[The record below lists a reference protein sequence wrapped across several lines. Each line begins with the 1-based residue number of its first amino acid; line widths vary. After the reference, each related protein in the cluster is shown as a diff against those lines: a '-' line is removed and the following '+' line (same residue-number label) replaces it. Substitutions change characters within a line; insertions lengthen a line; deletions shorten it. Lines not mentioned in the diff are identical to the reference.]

1 MLFQQEVSNGKSFD
15 QFWEYYPSKNERC
28 LVTTDFLS
36 HFSALSKRMLED
48 IRSLVECE
56 SPSADLEAVGRSAD
70 NLLLLGQRVLGVTGE
85 RIVVDGCTHLRWKL
99 GAGDRRVLLLGH
111 HDTVWPKGALAAR
124 PYAEE
129 DGILRGP
136 GIFDMKVGV
145 VMSFYAA
152 AALVPGTAVTI
163 LITGDEEVGSTTSRD
178 LVESTALE
186 CDAVFVL
193 EASAEGGALKI
204 GRKGMS
210 GYEVAVAGRS
220 AHAGLEPEKGIN
232 AALELAHQIL
242 RIAALASEEHGTSVV
257 PTVLSAGTTTNTVP
271 ATACIMVDVR
281 AWNRSEQDRVD
292 RGIRSLEP
300 VLSGACLK
308 VDGGINRPPLE
319 TAQSSFLFETAR
331 AAANDLGLD
340 ELLAVKVGGASD
352 GNITAG
358 IGIPTLDGLGA
369 VGGGAHADSEHA
381 VVVEIPRRTA
391 LLAEL
396 IVRTLKLAVRT
407 NGPQA
412 CSSIGR

>member
-1 MLFQQEVSNGKSFD
+1 M
-15 QFWEYYPSKNERC
+15 
-28 LVTTDFLS
+28 TTDFLV
-36 HFSALSKRMLED
+36 HFSALSKQMLQD

-56 SPSADLEAVGRSAD
+56 SPSADLEAVARSAD
-70 NLLLLGQRVLGVTGE
+70 TLLLLGQRILGVAGE
-85 RIVVDGCTHLRWKL
+85 RIVIDGCTHLRWTL
-99 GAGDRRVLLLGH
+99 GAGERRVLLLGH
-111 HDTVWPKGALAAR
+111 HDTVWPNGTLATH

-136 GIFDMKVGV
+136 GTFDMKVGV

-152 AALVPGTAVTI
+152 AALVPGTPVTI
-163 LITGDEEVGSTTSRD
+163 LITGDEEVGSTTSRE
-178 LVESTALE
+178 LVKSTALG

-210 GYEVAVAGRS
+210 GYEVTVTGKS

-232 AALELAHQIL
+232 AALELAHQTL
-242 RIAALASEEHGTSVV
+242 QIAALASEKHGTSVV

-271 ATACIMVDVR
+271 STACVMVDVR

-292 RGIRSLEP
+292 SGIRSLEP
-300 VLSGACLK
+300 VLSGARLK
-308 VDGGINRPPLE
+308 MDGGINRPPLE
-319 TAQSSFLFETAR
+319 TAMSSFLFETAR
-331 AAANDLGLD
+331 GAADDLGLG

-381 VVVEIPRRTA
+381 VVAEIPRRTA

-396 IVRTLKLAVRT
+396 ILRTLQLAVRT

-412 CSSIGR
+412 SSSIGR

>member
-1 MLFQQEVSNGKSFD
+1 M
-15 QFWEYYPSKNERC
+15 
-28 LVTTDFLS
+28 TTDFLS

-48 IRSLVECE
+48 IRSLVERE
-56 SPSADLEAVGRSAD
+56 SPSADLEAVARSAD
-70 NLLLLGQRVLGVTGE
+70 NLLLLGQRILGVTGE
-85 RIVVDGCTHLRWKL
+85 RIVIDGCTHLRWTL
-99 GAGDRRVLLLGH
+99 GAGERRVLLLGH
-111 HDTVWPKGALAAR
+111 HDTVWPKGALATH

-152 AALVPGTAVTI
+152 AALAPGTAVTI

-292 RGIRSLEP
+292 SGIRSLEP
-300 VLSGACLK
+300 VLSGARLK

-319 TAQSSFLFETAR
+319 TALSSFLFETAR
-331 AAANDLGLD
+331 AVANDLGLD

-358 IGIPTLDGLGA
+358 IGVPTLDGLGA

-381 VVVEIPRRTA
+381 VVAEIPRRTA

-412 CSSIGR
+412 SSSIGR